1 MTLTLRVETMAATA
15 PRDEEWQLRVDL
27 AAVFRMIAHL
37 DWHEGIANHFSA
49 AVSADGKRFLLN
61 PKWRHFSMIR
71 ASDLLVLDATD
82 QTVMDRPGAPD
93 PTAWHIHGTL
103 HARLPH
109 ARCVLH
115 VHSPYA
121 TALSCLADPEI
132 KPIDQ
137 TTARFFNRV
146 SYDSQYGGMADEAD
160 EGLRLA
166 HLLGANK
173 ILMMGNHGVLVTG
186 DSIADA
192 FDTLYHLERAARTLM
207 LAYGSGREIRHLS
220 PAVAEATAKDWESF
234 QDGAFGHLDEV
245 KRLLDRQ
252 DPSYKD

>member
-1 MTLTLRVETMAATA
+1 MALTKKDDQT
-15 PRDEEWQLRVDL
+15 WQTRVDL
-27 AAVFRMIAHL
+27 AACFRMIAHL

-49 AVSADGKRFLLN
+49 AVSADGRQFILN
-61 PKWRHFSMIR
+61 PKWHHFSMIR

-82 QTVMDRPGAPD
+82 AGVMDRADAPD

-103 HARLPH
+103 HAKIPT

-121 TALSCLADPEI
+121 TALSCLADPTV

-146 SYDSQYGGMADEAD
+146 SYDNQYGGMADEAD

-166 HLLGANK
+166 HLLGQNK

-186 DSIADA
+186 DSIASA
-192 FDTLYHLERAARTLM
+192 FDALYHLERAARTLM
-207 LAYGSGREIRHLS
+207 LAYASGQEIRYLS
-220 PAVAEATAKDWESF
+220 PDIAESTAKDWESF
-234 QDGAFGHLDEV
+234 ADGELAHFAEM
-245 KRLLDRQ
+245 KRVLDRI
-252 DPSYKD
+252 DPSYAD